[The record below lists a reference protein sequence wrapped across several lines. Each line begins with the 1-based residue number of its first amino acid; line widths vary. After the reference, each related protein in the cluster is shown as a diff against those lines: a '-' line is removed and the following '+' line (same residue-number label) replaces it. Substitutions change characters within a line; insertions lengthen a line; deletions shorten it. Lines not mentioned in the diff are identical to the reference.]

1 MKCDEDD
8 GGQRTTMM
16 VYGEMGEEVDQIK
29 LIVMV
34 MEEEE
39 ERMMMLKATLLINGD
54 DVGDYN
60 EWLRC

>member
-16 VYGEMGEEVDQIK
+16 VYGERGEVDQIK
-29 LIVMV
+29 LIVM
-34 MEEEE
+34 EEEE
-39 ERMMMLKATLLINGD
+39 EKMMMLKATLLINGD

>member
-1 MKCDEDD
+1 MKCDED

-16 VYGEMGEEVDQIK
+16 VYGEMGEVDQIK